1 MTTRPTARRI
11 FAAVVSTVLVA
22 TVGAVAAPAAHAAQ
36 VGTLHLSPATGTALS
51 TPAFVTSGQ
60 CQAGDTVRVK
70 MWGGSGTGAT
80 IPEPLTI
87 NSPGNLVGTFD
98 PSGNLSGAGYSL
110 PSTQDFATFAT
121 VIPAPLTKLNGT
133 YTVRAWCSPSLDW
146 FEGAVTFTGTD
157 TTTATYVDG
166 APVATTAPGAPTAAH
181 AVAGDARAT
190 VTWAAPASDGGS
202 PITGYTVTSAP
213 SGRTCTTTGALT
225 CAVVGLVDGVKY
237 SFTVTAT
244 NAVGTSVASAASNVV
259 TPAGVLRKVAAKV
272 ITISGLAKVG
282 RVVKAA
288 IPART
293 FYSSSGSIFVGITYT
308 YQWKRGT
315 AAIKGA
321 TRATYKL
328 VKADKRKK
336 VTVVVTA
343 HKVGYR
349 ALAAGSRAIVVK

>member
-70 MWGGSGTGAT
+70 MWGGTGTGAT
-80 IPEPLTI
+80 VPEPVTI
-87 NSPGNLVGTFD
+87 NSPGNLVGTIAD
-98 PSGNLSGAGYSL
+98 PTGVISGAGYAI

-166 APVATTAPGAPTAAH
+166 APVTTAPGAPTAAH

-190 VTWAAPASDGGS
+190 VTWAAPASTGGS
-202 PITGYTVTSAP
+202 AITGYTVTSVP
-213 SGRTCTTTGALT
+213 SGKTCTTTGALT

-237 SFTVTAT
+237 SFNVKAT
-244 NAVGTSVASAASNVV
+244 NAIGTSVASAASNVV
-259 TPAGVLRKVAAKV
+259 TPTGVLRKISAKI
-272 ITISGLAKVG
+272 ITIAGVAKVG
-282 RVVKAA
+282 KTVKAV
-288 IPART
+288 IPVKT
-293 FYSSSGSIFVGITYT
+293 FFSSTGSIYAGITYT

-315 AAIKGA
+315 AVIKGA
-321 TRATYKL
+321 TRSSYKL
-328 VKADKRKK
+328 VKADKGKK

-343 HKVGYR
+343 HKVGFR
-349 ALAAGSRAIVVK
+349 VLAAVSRAIVVK